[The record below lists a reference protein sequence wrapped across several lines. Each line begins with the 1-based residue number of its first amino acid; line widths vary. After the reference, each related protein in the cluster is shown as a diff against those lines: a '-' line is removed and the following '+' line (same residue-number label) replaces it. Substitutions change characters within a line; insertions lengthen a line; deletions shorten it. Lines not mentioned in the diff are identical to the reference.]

1 MTRPVPPP
9 NVTDIVS
16 VNKNYTIFT
25 IIMIIVS
32 GIIFF
37 NKDIFPEEILCKY
50 KVGDNIITITGDKM
64 VVIKAEPGKKGSNYY
79 YQPIYRLSNG
89 VGIKIDV
96 TFSGLQITKTSYSLY
111 EDQIKEKTP

>member
-9 NVTDIVS
+9 NVTDKIS
-16 VNKNYTIFT
+16 VNKYYPIFT
-25 IIMIIVS
+25 IIMIIIS

-37 NKDIFPEEILCKY
+37 NKDIFPEEIPCKY

-64 VVIKAEPGKKGSNYY
+64 VVIKADPGKKGSNYY

-89 VGIKIDV
+89 IGIKMNV
-96 TFSGLQITKTSYSLY
+96 TSSGLQLTKTSYSLY